1 MRKSWLYVLGLVVAT
16 LVALGLIVLFSASE
30 IRASMRYHDSLFFVK
45 RQLLFIA
52 IGICILVT
60 LAMFDY
66 RNWRNHWGLT
76 VFFSGCVFLA
86 LLCVFL
92 YRPING
98 SQRWIPL
105 GPVNFQPAEFAK
117 LMTVIAVSVWLDK
130 AALKID
136 KFIDG
141 ACWPIGIIGI
151 MSIPVFFQPDF
162 GSVMVIGSVG
172 FLLMFVA
179 GSKIIHM
186 LPFLMAGAGVFIWKV
201 ANTPNRM
208 ARLFAF
214 TGITIEGAETAAAN
228 ASHQSQMSLVAI
240 YRGGIFGK
248 GLLRS
253 MQKQSYLPEAWTD
266 FILAVGAEEMGLVF
280 SISVIILFFAF
291 FILCLLIAR
300 NACDRLGQLLVLGM
314 TFAIFFPAMFNIGVV
329 CGALPTKGMALP
341 FFSYGGTHILA
352 SFVELGVIFSVGIHS
367 LKDKKRIFQRNNAR
381 SFAS

>member
-1 MRKSWLYVLGLVVAT
+1 MRKSWLYILGLVVAT

-45 RQLLFIA
+45 RQLVFIGAGIFVLFSLA
-52 IGICILVT
+52 I
-60 LAMFDY
+60 FDY
-66 RNWRNHWGLT
+66 RNWRNHWGL
-76 VFFSGCVFLA
+76 VAFFSGCIFLA

-92 YRPING
+92 YKPING

-117 LMTVIAVSVWLDK
+117 LFTVIAVAVWLDR
-130 AALKID
+130 AALKMD
-136 KFIDG
+136 KFLDG
-141 ACWPIGIIGI
+141 VFWPVSIIAM
-151 MSIPVFFQPDF
+151 MSLPVFFQPDF
-162 GSVMVIGSVG
+162 GSVMVIGAVG
-172 FLLMFVA
+172 FMLMFVA
-179 GSKIIHM
+179 GSKILHM
-186 LPFLMAGAGVFIWKV
+186 TPFIAAGAGAFIWKV

-240 YRGGIFGK
+240 YRGGLFGK

-266 FILAVGAEEMGLVF
+266 FILAVGAEEMGLLF
-280 SISVIILFFAF
+280 SVAVIILFFF
-291 FILCLLIAR
+291 LFVLCLLIAS
-300 NACDRLGQLLVLGM
+300 NAADRFGQLLVLGM
-314 TFAIFFPAMFNIGVV
+314 TFVIFFPAMFNIGVV

-352 SFVELGVIFSVGIHS
+352 SFVELGIIFSVGVHT
-367 LKDKKRIFQRNNAR
+367 LKEKKRVFQRKNAR
-381 SFAS
+381 A

>member
-1 MRKSWLYVLGLVVAT
+1 MRKSRLYILGLVVAT

-30 IRASMRYHDSLFFVK
+30 IRASMRYRDSLFFIK
-45 RQLLFIA
+45 RQSVFIGVGIFLA
-52 IGICILVT
+52 IA
-60 LAMFDY
+60 LAWFDY
-66 RNWRNHWGLT
+66 RNWRKHWGLT
-76 VFFSGCVFLA
+76 AFFTGCVFLA
-86 LLCVFL
+86 LLCVFF

-117 LMTVIAVSVWLDK
+117 LMTVVAVSVCLDR

-136 KFIDG
+136 KFVSG
-141 ACWPIGIIGI
+141 ALWPISVIGL

-162 GSVMVIGSVG
+162 GSVMVIGLAGVM
-172 FLLMFVA
+172 LMFVA
-179 GSKIIHM
+179 GTKFWHM
-186 LPFLMAGAGVFIWKV
+186 APFLACGLVVFIWKV
-201 ANTPNRM
+201 ARTPNRM

-214 TGITIEGAETAAAN
+214 TGITVEGGETAAAN
-228 ASHQSQMSLVAI
+228 ASHQCDMSLVAI
-240 YRGGIFGK
+240 NRGGIFGK

-266 FILAVGAEEMGLVF
+266 FILAVGAEEMGLMF
-280 SISVIILFFAF
+280 SISVIILFLIF
-291 FILCLLIAR
+291 FILCIHIAR
-300 NACDRLGQLLVLGM
+300 NAADRFGQLLVLGM

-352 SFVELGVIFSVGIHS
+352 SFVALGMIFSVGIHS
-367 LKDKKRIFQRNNAR
+367 LKDKKRIFQRKNGR
-381 SFAS
+381 V